1 MSITNRNVHPSQQLD
16 WITYI
21 SPQSVGNSSLIQTG
35 ATILLEMMPYPGT
48 IQSGLVAATG
58 VSNAMQLAL
67 KIHRFVPGAGFTLIS
82 VGISNL
88 VLQNV
93 STSGPIGF
101 SGFAAAGSTLM
112 NFLTG
117 DILFLQTSVSNGAA
131 TSLVLELVVKKTQDI
146 VSYNSIS
153 S

>member
-1 MSITNRNVHPSQQLD
+1 MSITNRNLHPTQQLD

-21 SPQSVGNSSLIQTG
+21 SPQSVGNSTLIQTG
-35 ATILLEMMPYPGT
+35 ATIILEMMPYAGN

-67 KIHRFVPGAGFTLIS
+67 KIHRFVPGSGFTLIS
-82 VGISNL
+82 VGLSNL

-101 SGFAAAGSTLM
+101 SGLPTSGSTLLS
-112 NFLTG
+112 FVTG
-117 DILFLQTSVSNGAA
+117 DILFLQTSVSSAAA

-146 VSYNSIS
+146 VSFNNAAT
-153 S
+153 